1 MERIAAS
8 TSVHSSGCA
17 ALPVQRDGLTDYS
30 PKDKPWDV
38 HRGQAD
44 DVGWIYAAAVE
55 FERYAARMAD
65 CGGVLRFGWATTP
78 ETGETSLQ
86 LREAH
91 FCRVRHC
98 PVCQWRR
105 SLMWQARFYQSL
117 PKLVQEHPKARWLF
131 LTLTVRN
138 CPIGELRA
146 TLNAM
151 NAAWQRLKDRKEFR
165 PVLGWVRTTEVTR
178 SQDGS
183 AHPHF
188 HALLMVPPSWF
199 TGRQYVKQA
208 RWVELWADCM
218 RLDYT
223 PVVDVRTVKAR
234 TPEAPAPTCSSP
246 ASGGGGDI
254 AQALQRAVSETL
266 KYSVKP
272 SDMTDDPEWFLELT
286 RQTHKCRFVA
296 SGGVLK
302 DVLKVDQESEEDLL
316 LQDGSTEG
324 EDDGSRLAFGWRSAE
339 RRYRRAPGGDN
350 GPTRTDP
357 D

>member
-1 MERIAAS
+1 MERISAS
-8 TSVHSSGCA
+8 TSAHSSGCA
-17 ALPVQRDGLTDYS
+17 TLPVQRDGLTDYS
-30 PKDKPWDV
+30 PKDAPWDV
-38 HRGQAD
+38 HRSQAD
-44 DVGWIYAAAVE
+44 DVGGIYATAVE

-65 CGGVLRFGWATTP
+65 CGGVLRFGWALNP
-78 ETGETSLQ
+78 ETWETALR

-117 PKLVQEHPKARWLF
+117 PKLVEEHPKARWLF

-138 CPIGELRA
+138 CPIGELGA
-146 TLNAM
+146 TLTAM
-151 NAAWQRLKDRKEFR
+151 NAGWQRLKDRKEFA

-178 SQDGS
+178 GEDGS

-199 TGRQYVKQA
+199 TRQYVKQA

-218 RLDYT
+218 RLDYA

-234 TPEAPAPTCSSP
+234 APESAQTATD
-246 ASGGGGDI
+246 AMG
-254 AQALQRAVSETL
+254 QALQRAVAETL

-272 SDMTDDPEWFLELT
+272 GDMTADPEWFLELS
-286 RQTHKCRFVA
+286 RQTHKRRFVA
-296 SGGVLK
+296 SGGALK

-350 GPTRTDP
+350 GPTRKDP

>member
-1 MERIAAS
+1 MERISAS
-8 TSVHSSGCA
+8 TSAHSSGCA
-17 ALPVQRDGLTDYS
+17 TLPVQRDGLTDYS
-30 PKDKPWDV
+30 PKDAPWDV
-38 HRGQAD
+38 HRSQAD
-44 DVGWIYAAAVE
+44 DVGGIYAAAVE

-138 CPIGELRA
+138 CPIGELGA
-146 TLNAM
+146 TLTAM
-151 NAAWQRLKDRKEFR
+151 NAGWQRLKDRKEFA

-178 SQDGS
+178 GEDGS

-199 TGRQYVKQA
+199 GKHYVKQA
-208 RWVELWADCM
+208 RWSELWGDCM
-218 RLDYT
+218 RLDYL
-223 PVVDVRTVKAR
+223 PVVDVRSVKAR
-234 TPEAPAPTCSSP
+234 APEAAQT
-246 ASGGGGDI
+246 ATEAMG
-254 AQALQRAVSETL
+254 QALQRAVAETL

-286 RQTHKCRFVA
+286 RQTHKRRFVA
-296 SGGVLK
+296 SGGALK

-316 LQDGSTEG
+316 LQDGSAEG

-339 RRYRRAPGGDN
+339 RRYRRAPGGDC
-350 GPTRTDP
+350 GPEGSG
-357 D
+357 